1 MTRYPLKHIRVLNF
15 GWVWAAPVL
24 GTTLADMG
32 AEVIKVETKKRPDI
46 IRLLPP
52 LLQEKPYESLYAHN
66 TLRNN
71 WGISLDLRDT
81 RGFALAQ
88 DFVRSADI
96 VIENFSPGF
105 MDEIGLGYKDIRKL
119 RPDVVMISL
128 SAAGQTGPLKNIV
141 TYGNIISCLAGLDGY
156 QGYIDADKPTRYG
169 TTIPDP
175 LMGIY
180 GAFAVLTALRHR
192 AKTGQGQH
200 IDLGQWEA
208 CITLASGPMIDY
220 AMNDRVQRWQGNRD
234 EMMAPHGCYRCT
246 GEDNW
251 ITIAVKS
258 DPEWLALCEAMDR
271 NDLANDERLGDQYG
285 RQMHHDE
292 IDAAIS
298 EWAKDKDHY
307 DTGKLLQSKG
317 IAAFPTLSIQET
329 FVDKH
334 FNERNNWVDVDHHL
348 GREKIYGMPWRLS
361 KTPGGVQRAAP
372 SIGQHNQKI
381 FSEVLGLTHE
391 RIAALEQEKVL
402 Y

>member
-1 MTRYPLKHIRVLNF
+1 
-15 GWVWAAPVL
+15 
-24 GTTLADMG
+24 MG
-32 AEVIKVETKKRPDI
+32 AEVIKIETKKRPDV

-52 LLQEKPYESLYAHN
+52 LMKDEPYEALYAHN

-71 WGISLDLRDT
+71 RGVSLDLRDR
-81 RGFALAQ
+81 RGFTLAQ
-88 DFVRSADI
+88 DLVRTADV

-105 MDEIGLGYKDIRKL
+105 MDEIGLGYGDVRRL
-119 RPDVVMISL
+119 RPDAVMISL

-156 QGYIDADKPTRYG
+156 QGYTDSDVPTRYG

-180 GAFAVLTALRHR
+180 GAFAVLAALRHR

-208 CITLASGPMIDY
+208 CITLAGGPMTDY
-220 AMNDRVQRWQGNRD
+220 AMNERIQRWRGNRD
-234 EMMAPHGCYRCT
+234 DAMAPHGCYRCA

-251 ITIAVKS
+251 LTIAVKS
-258 DPEWLALCEAMDR
+258 NTEWLTLCETMER
-271 NDLANDERLGDQYG
+271 TDLANDERLGDQYG

-298 EWAKDKDHY
+298 AWTRDKEHHSAAA
-307 DTGKLLQSKG
+307 LLQSKG
-317 IAAFPTLSIQET
+317 VAAFPALSIQEA

-334 FNERNNWVDVDHHL
+334 FNARNNWVEVEHRL
-348 GREKIYGMPWRLS
+348 GRETIAGMPWRLT
-361 KTPGGVQRAAP
+361 KTPGGVRRAAP
-372 SIGQHNQKI
+372 SIGQDNHRVYGGI
-381 FSEVLGLTHE
+381 LGMRPEQITT
-391 RIAALEQEKVL
+391 LEEAKVL